1 MREDS
6 LLLQLKNVSY
16 QIGATKIL
24 NDISFNLRPGEFK
37 LITGPSGC
45 GKSTLLKIVASLL
58 SPTGGEIIFDGQNIA
73 ALTPEDYR
81 QQVSYCAQ
89 TPALFGDTVYDNL
102 IFPWQI
108 RHQQPEPEAFL
119 ADLVR
124 FQLPETILAKN
135 INELS
140 GGEKQRISL
149 IRNLQFLPKVLLL
162 DEITSALDESNKRNV
177 NEIIHRYVRDKQVG
191 VLWVTHDKDEIN
203 HADEIITLMPH
214 AGEMQEARNERA

>member
-1 MREDS
+1 MSENR
-6 LLLQLKNVSY
+6 LLLQLKNVGY
-16 QIGATKIL
+16 QAGSTKIL
-24 NDISFNLRPGEFK
+24 NNINFDLHPGEFK

-58 SPTGGEIIFDGQNIA
+58 SPDDGEIVFEGKNITT
-73 ALTPEDYR
+73 LNPEAYR

-108 RHQQPEPEAFL
+108 RHQRPEPQALLDDL
-119 ADLVR
+119 AR
-124 FQLPETILAKN
+124 FELPETILNKN

-149 IRNLQFLPKVLLL
+149 IRNVQFLPKVLLL

-177 NEIIHRYVRDKQVG
+177 NEIIHHYVRDKQVG

-203 HADEIITLMPH
+203 HADKIITLTPH
-214 AGEMQEARNERA
+214 AGEMQEACNERA